1 MRHRLRSWLDALER
15 PGVRKVAVNT
25 VWLFLDRAIRLGVG
39 FVVGA
44 WVARYLGPEG
54 FGRFS
59 YVIAFVSLFG
69 TAIAAGTDNVVVRDI
84 AKEPDRADRILA
96 AANVIRIVGTPVVL
110 GLVAVTAWW
119 AHAGDAS
126 TLQLVAVYSITLL
139 FRPIDVVDLWFQ
151 ADTNS
156 RPVVWARS
164 AAFFAGSAAK
174 VVLILAGASLV
185 AFVWVEPASAALGA
199 LLLLAAYRSA
209 GRRFTIAGASTA
221 EVRRL
226 LSAGA
231 PLLLSSVAVMVYMRI
246 DQVMLEHLSGG
257 GTRQVGLYSAAQR
270 LSEVW
275 YFLPMA
281 LASSVFPTLVRSR
294 ETDEARYLERLERL
308 FSVMAAVSLGAA
320 TATTLLSSHIIRVV
334 FGPAYA
340 GAGTILSIHVW
351 TAFFVFWGVVGE
363 TWYLTE
369 GLTRLTLY
377 RTASAAV
384 ANVALNLALVPRY
397 GGAGAAVATLLS
409 QAWSAW
415 LSNLVWAR
423 TRPLFALQARSLLFR
438 GLVR

>member
-1 MRHRLRSWLDALER
+1 M
-15 PGVRKVAVNT
+15 
-25 VWLFLDRAIRLGVG
+25 
-39 FVVGA
+39 
-44 WVARYLGPEG
+44 
-54 FGRFS
+54 
-59 YVIAFVSLFG
+59 
-69 TAIAAGTDNVVVRDI
+69 
-84 AKEPDRADRILA
+84 
-96 AANVIRIVGTPVVL
+96 IRIAGTPVVL
-110 GLVAVTAWW
+110 GVIAVAAWW

-139 FRPIDVVDLWFQ
+139 FRPVDVVDLWFQ

-164 AAFFAGSAAK
+164 LAFFAGSAAK
-174 VVLILAGASLV
+174 VALILAGASLV
-185 AFVWVEPASAALGA
+185 AFVWIEPAAAALGA
-199 LLLLAAYRSA
+199 LLLLVAYRSA
-209 GRRFTIAGASTA
+209 GRRFTIAGASSA

-231 PLLLSSVAVMVYMRI
+231 PLLLSSVAVMIYMRI

-257 GTRQVGLYSAAQR
+257 GTREVGLYSAAQR

-275 YFLPMA
+275 YFLPMS

-294 ETDEARYLERLERL
+294 EADGARYLERLERL
-308 FSVMAAVSLGAA
+308 FSVMAVVSLAAA
-320 TATTLLSSHIIRVV
+320 TATTLLSSQIIRLV
-334 FGPAYA
+334 FGAAFA

-384 ANVALNLALVPRY
+384 ANVALNFVLIPRY

-415 LSNLVWAR
+415 LSNLVWRR
-423 TRPLFALQARSLLFR
+423 TRPLFALQARSLLLRGFFR
-438 GLVR
+438 